1 MMGCSSEEI
10 LYKTERPY
18 YFCYSLSTRQTNR
31 LDSLRKHYKYYYF
44 GEAIQED
51 EEVKSEEKLERV
63 RSGSLSFF
71 IKEVKYGT
79 FSRYLLNAPKERI
92 FTITGPYVYLY

>member
-18 YFCYSLSTRQTNR
+18 YFCYSLSVRQTAT

-44 GEAIQED
+44 GEAIQEE
-51 EEVKSEEKLERV
+51 EEVKSE
-63 RSGSLSFF
+63 
-71 IKEVKYGT
+71 
-79 FSRYLLNAPKERI
+79 
-92 FTITGPYVYLY
+92 